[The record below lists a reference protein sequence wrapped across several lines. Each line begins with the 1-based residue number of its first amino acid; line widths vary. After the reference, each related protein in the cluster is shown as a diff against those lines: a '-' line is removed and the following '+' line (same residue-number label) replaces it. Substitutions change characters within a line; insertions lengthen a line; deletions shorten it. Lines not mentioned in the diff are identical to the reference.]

1 MTASSRLRI
10 GVLGAAN
17 IARMFCTSVAPSKE
31 VVVSA
36 VASRGKDKAEAFA
49 REQRIPRALG
59 SYEAL
64 LSDPDIDAIYI
75 PLPNSM
81 HAEWAVRAVEAGKPV
96 LCEKPIALSGAEAKS
111 MFEAARRHK
120 VILRE
125 GYPYMAQPHV
135 ATMRKWL
142 AEGAIGKVRLIRS
155 SFGVYFDDPSNI
167 RLSATLG
174 GGALLDAG
182 SYAVSLVRL
191 AAGERPTR
199 VQAASE
205 RAANGV
211 DLTTVATLSFASGL
225 LAQISCSFATGY
237 HRHALIA
244 GDNGVIETNYLN
256 HPPMSGP
263 AVLQIKKG
271 RVNTAAFEPSP
282 VPDGNGFLLQTES
295 FARLLREGEAHW
307 TGATPQESI
316 DIMLTLDAIRKSAT
330 SGQWEDV
337 QS

>member
-17 IARMFCTSVAPSKE
+17 IARMFCNSVAPSKE

-36 VASRGKDKAEAFA
+36 VASRTKDKAEAFA
-49 REQRIPRALG
+49 REQRIPRAAG

-64 LSDPDIDAIYI
+64 L

-81 HAEWAVRAVEAGKPV
+81 HAEWAIRAVEAGKPV
-96 LCEKPIALSGAEAKS
+96 LCEKPIAMTAAEAKS

-135 ATMRKWL
+135 ATLRKWL
-142 AEGAIGKVRLIRS
+142 AEGAIGKLRLIRS
-155 SFGVYFDDPSNI
+155 SFGVYFDDPANI

-199 VQAASE
+199 VQATAE

-211 DLTTVATLSFASGL
+211 DLTTVATLTFASGL

-263 AVLQIKKG
+263 AVLQIKRG
-271 RVNTAAFEPSP
+271 RVNTAAFEPAP

-295 FARLLREGEAHW
+295 FARLLREGEAHR
-307 TGATPQESI
+307 TGATPQKRG
-316 DIMLTLDAIRKSAT
+316 LGAIGAGASLSAPIRLRA
-330 SGQWEDV
+330 SRRRAAG
-337 QS
+337 